1 MLYRAN
7 HSAVRLINLL
17 VNTIPSF
24 NDAAKPLPSISSQLP
39 LKFYKRAQIL
49 IADLW
54 ACFCNTSYGY
64 FTDIDKLSMFADYR
78 VPQILHSLGC
88 LRYSPHLTA
97 LLDSNTALEQGGRL
111 EIEIRGCS
119 IWCVELLRKEI
130 RIEWGR
136 QVNAILVD
144 FWLWD
149 EAQKLKM
156 EGGQGFNVS
165 FHRTR
170 GIFY

>member
-1 MLYRAN
+1 MLDEAEN
-7 HSAVRLINLL
+7 SAARLIKLL
-17 VNTIPSF
+17 VNNIPSF
-24 NDAAKPLPSISSQLP
+24 NDTSSLTRSGKT

-49 IADLW
+49 VADLW
-54 ACFCNTSYGY
+54 ACFGDTSYGH

-88 LRYSPHLTA
+88 LRYSPSLVS
-97 LLDSNTALEQGGRL
+97 LLNQGVTMESGERL
-111 EIEIRGCS
+111 EREIRGCS
-119 IWCVELLRKEI
+119 IWCVELLRREI
-130 RIEWGR
+130 KQNWGR
-136 QVNAILVD
+136 DLNAILID

-149 EAQKLKM
+149 EAQTLKKM
-156 EGGQGFNVS
+156 GGLTVP

>member
-1 MLYRAN
+1 MLEEAN

-24 NDAAKPLPSISSQLP
+24 NDIAQPLPSCTNSKP

-54 ACFCNTSYGY
+54 ACFHNTSYGH

-88 LRYSPHLTA
+88 LRYSPYLKN
-97 LLDSNTALEQGGRL
+97 LIDSGAPLESGGRL
-111 EIEIRGCS
+111 EVEIRGCS
-119 IWCVELLRKEI
+119 IWSVELLRKEI
-130 RIEWGR
+130 WREWGR
-136 QVNAILVD
+136 DVNAILID

-149 EAQKLKM
+149 EAQKMKK
-156 EGGQGFNVS
+156 EGEGFNVS

>member
-1 MLYRAN
+1 MLEEADN
-7 HSAVRLINLL
+7 SATKLITLL
-17 VNTIPSF
+17 VNNIPSF
-24 NDAAKPLPSISSQLP
+24 NDTCASLTSGSKT

-49 IADLW
+49 VADLW
-54 ACFCNTSYGY
+54 ACFGDTSYGH

-88 LRYSPHLTA
+88 LRYSPA
-97 LLDSNTALEQGGRL
+97 LISRLNRGASLESGGRL
-111 EIEIRGCS
+111 EVEIRGCS
-119 IWCVELLRKEI
+119 IWCVELLRRELKQN
-130 RIEWGR
+130 WGR
-136 QVNAILVD
+136 DLNAILID

-149 EAQKLKM
+149 EAQKLKKRG
-156 EGGQGFNVS
+156 ELTVP

>member
-1 MLYRAN
+1 MLEQAN
-7 HSAVRLINLL
+7 HSATRLINLV
-17 VNTIPSF
+17 VNNISSF
-24 NDAAKPLPSISSQLP
+24 SDVAPPLPSSSKP

-49 IADLW
+49 VADLW
-54 ACFCNTSYGY
+54 ACFYNTSYGH

-88 LRYSPHLTA
+88 LRYSPSLIS
-97 LLDSNTALEQGGRL
+97 LLESGVPLEAGGRL

-119 IWCVELLRKEI
+119 IWCVELLKREI
-130 RIEWGR
+130 RREWGR
-136 QVNAILVD
+136 DINAVLLD

-149 EAQKLKM
+149 QAQLVKK
-156 EGGQGFNVS
+156 EGGFKVA

-170 GIFY
+170 GVFY